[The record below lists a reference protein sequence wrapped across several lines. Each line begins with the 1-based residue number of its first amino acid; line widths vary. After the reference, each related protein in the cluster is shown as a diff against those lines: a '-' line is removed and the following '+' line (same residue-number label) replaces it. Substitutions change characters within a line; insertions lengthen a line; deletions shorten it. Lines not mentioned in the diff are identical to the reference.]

1 MRNYQRKTNNPYY
14 LPHNVYMQTLYL
26 VRDYDR
32 LRGEVLDIIY
42 AGVTPDGFPRG
53 PGVGNP
59 TESKATKIE
68 NAETKIRAIETAL
81 LSIEPEYRKGVLDNV
96 CYGSPYPI
104 DASYETYGRKRR
116 KFLYAV
122 AQQMGSI

>member
-1 MRNYQRKTNNPYY
+1 MRNYQRKINNPYY

-32 LRGEVLDIIY
+32 LRSEVLDIIY
-42 AGVTPDGFPRG
+42 AGATPDGSSRSSR
-53 PGVGNP
+53 VGKP
-59 TESKATKIE
+59 TESKASKIE
-68 NAETKIRAIETAL
+68 EAEAKIKAIEAAL
-81 LSIEPEYRKGVLDNV
+81 LSIEPEYRKGVFDNV
-96 CYGSPYPI
+96 CYGSPYPT

-122 AQQMGSI
+122 AHQMGNI